1 MLQPAGKMEEFF
13 SLMNTITTRPTDEE
27 MNKIHAAHGMKVVG
41 PPLSL

>member
-1 MLQPAGKMEEFF
+1 MNKMT
-13 SLMNTITTRPTDEE
+13 NRPTEEE